1 MTMRFIFRGL
11 LVIVALVTVGY
22 LLQDVLDQQW
32 IDAQIRNQGA
42 SGELLFVVVCSL
54 LGSIGL
60 SRQVVAFLGGYAFGL
75 SWGFTLAMLAVVV
88 ACITTFIVSRFL
100 LRSFLLHR
108 FSERIRQVDGFLQ
121 ENTFTMALLIRLLPL
136 GSNWMVNIA
145 AGVSGVRSLP
155 FFLGSAL
162 GYVPQMLIFSLVGSG
177 ARVDRF
183 WQVAIAM
190 VLFVLATLLG
200 IYLYRKHRH
209 GRTLG
214 QAVDRELGVQTAG
227 AAATKSLTG
236 TE

>member
-11 LVIVALVTVGY
+11 LVILFLVMVTY
-22 LLQDVLDQQW
+22 LLKDVLDQQW

-42 SGELLFVVVCSL
+42 RGGLLFVVVCSL

-75 SWGFTLAMLAVVV
+75 FPGFTLAMLAVVV
-88 ACITTFIVSRFL
+88 ACITTCYVSRFL
-100 LRSFLLHR
+100 LRGYLLQH
-108 FSERIRQVDGFLQ
+108 FSERIRRVDSFLR
-121 ENTFTMALLIRLLPL
+121 ENTFAMALLIRLLPL

-190 VLFVLATLLG
+190 AMFVAATFLG

-209 GRTLG
+209 GKTLG
-214 QAVDRELGVQTAG
+214 RAVDRELGV
-227 AAATKSLTG
+227 
-236 TE
+236 